1 VSVAPGQLRV
11 AEFCE
16 GISGPL
22 CGRHLALLGA
32 DVRRQASTEGD
43 RSRTWG
49 RQAPGALHDL
59 LASGKSR
66 GDDINATDADVIL
79 VDEERFDPTWSELD
93 DAPCLIV
100 MFEQEC
106 LEDGALA
113 RSDSAAQALLGLVD
127 YIGDRVS
134 GPARSGADIGAVC
147 AGFYGVHAVLAWLLS
162 PQRVGV
168 QLVRVSPLRSVA
180 ALKTVIWAARTS
192 PDRWSGSHVVAR
204 DRRIDTGYRVADGWI
219 TIDFPHDAH
228 DAWCELCRELGLDHL
243 IESAG
248 DDWWETVGWGDDVDE
263 ARPQFEAAL
272 TQLDREAAAALVRR
286 CGGSSVPFN
295 TPREVLAH
303 PQTAAL
309 EADPGALPWRVLRGK
324 TDRVLLA
331 PRVGASREAPL
342 TGVRV
347 VDFGVGGVGPFAGS
361 MLATLGA
368 DVVKIEA
375 PNEFIHAVRP
385 TADGLS
391 TTYSALNVGKRSLQ
405 LNLKDAEAA
414 AEARALAR
422 HADVVLENFR
432 PGAMARLGFGYADLA
447 AANPRLVYVSASGF
461 GSVGPLASLQCTDP
475 HIQAFGGWALANA
488 GTDRSPR
495 RSRFYA
501 MLDLVTSTVI
511 VEALL
516 AALVGRR
523 VEGSGA
529 HVEVSMLEAVIALH
543 VSRWAGL
550 KDATDDWM
558 CERLY
563 APDGLFATAD
573 GFIGLSVET
582 DREWAALVDAV
593 GRPDALSRPNWRT
606 NAGRLADEEALEA
619 ALAPIFARRSSQGW
633 LLTLASTGVAVARVA
648 RDDDAV
654 LRRDLWELDY
664 LRPLLREEL
673 APLHGGG
680 PPWRYD
686 PPLPTLPAP
695 LPGSDNRRPAAFAEA
710 MT

>member
-1 VSVAPGQLRV
+1 VSDAPGQLRV
-11 AEFCE
+11 VELCE

-22 CGRHLALLGA
+22 CGRHLVLLGA
-32 DVRRQASTEGD
+32 HVCRTPTEGD

-49 RQAPGALHDL
+49 RRSPGALHDL
-59 LASGKSR
+59 LGDGKSR
-66 GDDINATDADVIL
+66 GDDIGVADADVIL
-79 VDEERFDPTWSELD
+79 VDEERFDPAWSERHD
-93 DAPCLIV
+93 VPRLIV
-100 MFEQEC
+100 MFEQGR

-127 YIGDRVS
+127 YIGDHVS

-147 AGFYGVHAVLAWLLS
+147 AGFCGVHAVLAWLLA
-162 PQRVGV
+162 PQRAGA

-192 PDRWSGSHVVAR
+192 PDCWSGSHVVAR

-219 TIDFPHDAH
+219 TIDFPHDRH
-228 DAWCELCRELGLDHL
+228 DAWCGLCRELGLDDL

-248 DDWWETVGWGDDVDE
+248 ADWWETVGWGDSVDE
-263 ARPQFEAAL
+263 ARPRFESAL
-272 TQLDREAAAALVRR
+272 AQLDREGAAALVRR

-295 TPREVLAH
+295 TPREVLSHA
-303 PQTAAL
+303 QTTAL
-309 EADPGALPWRVLRGK
+309 GAEPGALPWRVLSGE
-324 TDRVLLA
+324 TDHLLPV
-331 PRVGASREAPL
+331 PRVGVSRDAPL
-342 TGVRV
+342 AGLRV

-391 TTYSALNVGKRSLQ
+391 TTYSALNVGKRSRE
-405 LNLKDAEAA
+405 LNLKDPEGA
-414 AEARALAR
+414 AEARAMVAR
-422 HADVVLENFR
+422 ADVVLENFR
-432 PGAMARLGFGYADLA
+432 PGAMARLGFGYAELA
-447 AANPRLVYVSASGF
+447 AANPRLVYLSASGF
-461 GSVGPLASLQCTDP
+461 GSIGPLASLPCTDP

-488 GTDRSPR
+488 GSDRSPR

-516 AALVGRR
+516 AALVRRR
-523 VEGSGA
+523 VDGSGA
-529 HVEVSMLEAVIALH
+529 HVEVSMLEAVIGLH

-582 DREWAALVDAV
+582 DGEWAALVDAV
-593 GRPDALSRPNWRT
+593 GRPDALSRPEWLT
-606 NAGRLADEEALEA
+606 NAGRLADEDALQA
-619 ALAPIFARRSSQGW
+619 ALAPVFARRSSQGW
-633 LLTLASTGVAVARVA
+633 LVTLASTGVAVARVA
-648 RDDDAV
+648 GDDDAV
-654 LRRDLWELDY
+654 LRRDLWDLDY

-680 PPWRYD
+680 PPWLYD
-686 PPLPTLPAP
+686 PPLPILPAP
-695 LPGSDNRRPAAFAEA
+695 MPGSDNRRPAALAGA

>member
-1 VSVAPGQLRV
+1 MSQLRV
-11 AEFCE
+11 AELCE
-16 GISGPL
+16 GIPGPL
-22 CGRHLALLGA
+22 CGRHLVLLGA
-32 DVRRQASTEGD
+32 EVQRTTPSTGD
-43 RSRTWG
+43 RSRAWG
-49 RQAPGALHDL
+49 RHAPGALHEL
-59 LASGKSR
+59 LDAGKSL
-66 GDDINATDADVIL
+66 GDADGVIDADVIL
-79 VDEERFDPTWSELD
+79 VDEDRFETAWAERD
-93 DAPCLIV
+93 DAPRLV
-100 MFEQEC
+100 VLFERER

-113 RSDSAAQALLGLVD
+113 ATDSAAQALLGLVD

-147 AGFYGVHAVLAWLLS
+147 AGFCGVHAVLAWLLA
-162 PQRVGV
+162 PQRPGV
-168 QLVRVSPLRSVA
+168 QLVRVSPLRSLA

-228 DAWCELCRELGLDHL
+228 AAWCGLCRELGLDDL
-243 IESAG
+243 IESAA

-263 ARPQFEAAL
+263 ARPRFEAAL
-272 TQLDREAAAALVRR
+272 AELDREAASALVRR

-295 TPREVLAH
+295 TPREVLTH

-309 EADPGALPWRVLRGK
+309 KAEPGALPWRVLSGE
-324 TDRVLLA
+324 TSSGLPAPQIGSPPA
-331 PRVGASREAPL
+331 PRAAPL
-342 TGVRV
+342 AGIRV
-347 VDFGVGGVGPFAGS
+347 VDFGVGGVAPFAGS

-385 TADGLS
+385 DADGLS
-391 TTYSALNVGKRSLQ
+391 TTYSALNVGKRSRE
-405 LNLKDAEAA
+405 LNLKQPEAVG
-414 AEARALAR
+414 EARAIAAD
-422 HADVVLENFR
+422 ADVVLENFR
-432 PGAMARLGFGYADLA
+432 PGAMARLGFDYAQLTA
-447 AANPRLVYVSASGF
+447 GNPGLVYVSASGF

-488 GTDRSPR
+488 GPDRSPR

-511 VEALL
+511 VEATL
-516 AALVGRR
+516 AALVRR
-523 VEGSGA
+523 RASGA
-529 HVEVSMLEAVIALH
+529 GAHLEVSMLEAVIGLH

-550 KDATDDWM
+550 KDATEDWM

-573 GFIGLSVET
+573 GYLGLSVET
-582 DREWAALVDAV
+582 DGQWAAMIAALD
-593 GRPDALSRPNWRT
+593 RPDALGRPEWMT
-606 NAGRLADEEALEA
+606 NAGRLADEDALQA

-633 LLTLASTGVAVARVA
+633 LVTLASAGVAAARA
-648 RDDDAV
+648 AGDDDAV
-654 LRRDLWELDY
+654 LRRDLWNGDY
-664 LRPLLREEL
+664 LRPLLREGL
-673 APLHGGG
+673 TPLHGGG
-680 PPWRYD
+680 PPWLYE
-686 PPLPTLPAP
+686 PALPTLPAP
-695 LPGSDNRRPAAFAEA
+695 MPGSDNRLPAALAGA